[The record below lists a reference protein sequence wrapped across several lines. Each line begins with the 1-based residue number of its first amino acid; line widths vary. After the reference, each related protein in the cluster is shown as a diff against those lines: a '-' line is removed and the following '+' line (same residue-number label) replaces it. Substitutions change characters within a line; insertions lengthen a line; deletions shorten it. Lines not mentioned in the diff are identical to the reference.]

1 MMNDIMRGVQDNL
14 FIGGRLRP
22 AHSAARIPVINPA
35 TEEAFAA
42 IPDAD
47 AVDVDDAV
55 HAAVQAFRDSGWAQ
69 LHPAERAPYL
79 RRLAELVEGRG
90 EELGRLVTAENGM
103 PLANSIVANGA
114 ATGSYYRYFAGLADE
129 LEPEAE
135 RSSRGSRTVV
145 RQEPVGV
152 AALIVPWNGP
162 QGAIAWKLAPALAAG
177 CTAVVKPAPE
187 TSLDS
192 YILAELVTQAGIPP
206 GVVNIITGG
215 RETGATLVSHPG
227 IDKVAFTGSTVAGRK
242 VALACAEGFKRVT
255 LELGGKSAAVLLD
268 DVDLGAFLPF
278 VASAC
283 SPFSGQICRALT
295 RVLAPRSRYDE
306 VVEAV
311 AGAMGDLTVGDP
323 LDPATRLG
331 PLVSERQRG
340 RVEDYIRSGHEQ
352 GAKVVLGGGRPAG
365 FETGYYVEPTVF
377 RDAGNH
383 MRIAREEIFGPVL
396 TVIGFDDDEDAI
408 RVCNDSPYGLGG
420 AIFTSDTDRGLA
432 LARRVESGSV
442 GVNHYALPID
452 APFGGVKNSGVGREL
467 GPEGLAAYL
476 ETKAIYRAP

>member
-1 MMNDIMRGVQDNL
+1 MVNDVTRGVQDNL
-14 FIGGRLRP
+14 FIGGQLRP
-22 AHSAARIPVINPA
+22 AHSARRIPVTNPA
-35 TEEAFAA
+35 TEQEFAA

-47 AVDVDDAV
+47 ETDVDDAV
-55 HAAVQAFRDSGWAQ
+55 STAARAFRESGWAQ
-69 LHPAERAPYL
+69 LDPAERASYL
-79 RRLAELVEGRG
+79 RRLAGLIEEHA
-90 EELGRLVTAENGM
+90 EELGQLVTAQNGM
-103 PLANSIVANGA
+103 LIANSIMGNGA
-114 ATGSYYRYFAGLADE
+114 ATARYYRYFADLADE
-129 LEPEAE
+129 LEPETE
-135 RSSRGSRTVV
+135 RSGHGSRTVV

-192 YILAELVTQAGIPP
+192 YI
-206 GVVNIITGG
+206 TGG
-215 RETGATLVSHPG
+215 RETGATLVAHPG
-227 IDKVAFTGSTVAGRK
+227 VDKVAFTGSTAAGRK
-242 VALACAEGFKRVT
+242 VALACAERFKRVT

-268 DVDLGAFLPF
+268 DVDLDAFTPF

-283 SPFSGQICRALT
+283 APFSGQICRALT

-311 AGAMGDLTVGDP
+311 ADAMGELTIGDP
-323 LDPATRLG
+323 LDPQARLG
-331 PLVSERQRG
+331 PVVSARQRA
-340 RVEDYIRSGHEQ
+340 RVEDYIRGGRDD

-365 FETGYYVEPTVF
+365 FETGYYVEPTLFSGV
-377 RDAGNH
+377 GNQ

-396 TVIGFDDDEDAI
+396 AVIPFDDDEDALRI
-408 RVCNDSPYGLGG
+408 CNDSDYGLGG
-420 AIFTSDTDRGLA
+420 AIFTGDADRGLA
-432 LARRVESGSV
+432 LARRVQSGSV

-452 APFGGVKNSGVGREL
+452 APFGGVKQSGIGREL

-476 ETKAIYRAP
+476 ETKAIYRTP

>member
-1 MMNDIMRGVQDNL
+1 
-14 FIGGRLRP
+14 
-22 AHSAARIPVINPA
+22 
-35 TEEAFAA
+35 
-42 IPDAD
+42 
-47 AVDVDDAV
+47 
-55 HAAVQAFRDSGWAQ
+55 
-69 LHPAERAPYL
+69 
-79 RRLAELVEGRG
+79 
-90 EELGRLVTAENGM
+90 M
-103 PLANSIVANGA
+103 PLAGSIQASGA
-114 ATGSYYRYFAGLADE
+114 ATGMYYRYFAGLADE
-129 LEPEAE
+129 LEAEVE
-135 RSSRGSRTVV
+135 RSGNGTRTVI
-145 RQEPVGV
+145 RKEPVGV

-162 QGAIAWKLAPALAAG
+162 QGSIAWKLAPALAAG

-192 YILAELVTQAGIPP
+192 YILAELVTEAGIPH

-215 RETGATLVSHPG
+215 REAGAALVSHPAIG
-227 IDKVAFTGSTVAGRK
+227 KVAFTGSTVAGKK

-268 DVDLGAFLPF
+268 DVDLDAFVPF

-283 SPFSGQICRALT
+283 TPFSGQVCRALT

-311 AGAMGDLTVGDP
+311 VEAMRGLKVGDP

-331 PLVSERQRG
+331 PLVSARQRA
-340 RVEDYIRSGHEQ
+340 RVENYIKSGQEQ
-352 GAKVVLGGGRPAG
+352 GAKLALGGGRPAG

-377 RDAGNH
+377 RDADND

-396 TVIGFDDDEDAI
+396 TVIPYKDDQDAI
-408 RVCNDSPYGLGG
+408 RICNDSDYGLGG
-420 AIFTSDTDRGLA
+420 AVFTSDTDRGFA
-432 LARRVESGSV
+432 LARRIESGSV

-452 APFGGVKNSGVGREL
+452 APFGGVKQSGIGREL

-476 ETKAIYRAP
+476 ETKAIYRTPAEASR